1 MSRPS
6 NSAPYF
12 GFTLLELMISLT
24 IVGLI
29 MVIIFGTLR
38 IGVRAWEKGEQDVDR
53 YQRKRIVLEL
63 LKRQLA
69 STFVR
74 KIKKKEQ
81 EVFLLQG
88 DDKSMVFISH
98 IPLIPGNQFGMVHV
112 KYLVEQD
119 ETGDGE
125 CLKFYEE
132 NVVLLEKDDDL
143 SDLDDDDFLELI
155 SGVESITF
163 EYIKH
168 LEKDDEEPEW
178 QEAWDLEEDKGFP
191 RAVKIVIEED
201 KDSAPINMIARI
213 EPNFDKK

>member
-6 NSAPYF
+6 DSQPCS

-53 YQRKRIVLEL
+53 YQRTRIVLEL

-74 KIKKKEQ
+74 KIKTKDQ
-81 EVFLLQG
+81 EIFLLKG
-88 DDKSMVFISH
+88 DDKSMVFMSH
-98 IPLIPGNQFGMVHV
+98 IPLIPGSQFGMVHV

-119 ETGDGE
+119 KAQDGAL
-125 CLKFYEE
+125 LKFYEK
-132 NVVLLEKDDDL
+132 NVVLLDKDDDL
-143 SDLDDDDFLELI
+143 SDLEDDDFFELI

-163 EYIKH
+163 EYMQHK
-168 LEKDDEEPEW
+168 EKDDEDPEW
-178 QEAWDLEEDKGFP
+178 QKAWDLEEDKGFP

-201 KDSAPINMIARI
+201 KDSTPINIIARI
-213 EPNFDKK
+213 EPNFNKK